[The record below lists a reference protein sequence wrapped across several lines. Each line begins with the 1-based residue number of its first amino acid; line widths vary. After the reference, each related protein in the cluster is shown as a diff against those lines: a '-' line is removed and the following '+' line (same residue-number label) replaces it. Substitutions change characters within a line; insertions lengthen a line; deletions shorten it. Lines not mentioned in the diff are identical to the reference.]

1 MSKTVCYTCI
11 TGSYD
16 NIAAL
21 DDSITCPDIDFICF
35 TDMPVKLNKWHVFPV
50 PSDLQGL
57 SNVKQQRLVK
67 ICPHKYFQNYDIS
80 VWIDGNFQIID
91 DLKQFIAQYDLNK
104 VPLYTRIHQYR
115 DCIYSEAEACI
126 QLHKDTSFSVMKQIE
141 RYKAEGYP
149 KHIGMSET
157 GILLRKHNDL
167 KCKLLCN
174 LWASELLLGSHRD
187 QLSFNYACWKQH
199 FIPGC
204 LKNEFSLK
212 NNKFFKLH
220 KHLV

>member
-11 TGSYD
+11 TGHYD
-16 NIAAL
+16 DIDLL
-21 DDSITCPDIDFICF
+21 DQSIICPGVDFICF
-35 TDMPVKLNKWHVFPV
+35 TDCNIQLSKWKTLPI
-50 PSDLQGL
+50 PTDLKGL
-57 SNVKQQRLVK
+57 SKVKQQRIIK
-67 ICPHKYFQNYDIS
+67 ICPYKYLSNYDIS
-80 VWIDGNFQIID
+80 VWIDGSFLITG
-91 DLKQFIAQYDLNK
+91 DLRQFIAQYDLSK

-141 RYKAEGYP
+141 RYQAEGYP

-157 GILLRKHNDL
+157 GILLRRHNDL

-212 NNKFFKLH
+212 SNRFFKLH